1 VAKVLVVDD
10 QAANRELVVTL
21 LNHAGHAALEAGD
34 GPMGLALVRTER
46 PDLVICD
53 ILMPTM
59 DGYEFV
65 RQLRAD
71 AAIAATTVIFYTA
84 TFMERE
90 ARTLAQS
97 CGVSLVLVK
106 PSEPQVVLETVARA
120 LAGPKV
126 HTAAT
131 VIGPEFDREHLQLL
145 TDKLALK
152 VLDLENTNRRL
163 AALTELNMQIVSGHD
178 PEALLDAV
186 CHGAR
191 ELIGARYAVLAIR
204 ERNGGSWMSL
214 TTAGMET
221 TGTDRLRRSGP
232 DTGLLDQVMADRRG
246 KRFDNPGGEPMSI
259 GLPADFPPVH
269 CGLIAPIVSLQR
281 SYGWILMADKLGAER
296 FSDEDQRLLEI
307 QAAQTGRIYE
317 NGTLYNELKRT
328 TVLLQQEVLE
338 RKRTAQALHTLNE
351 TLEQRVGARTAELKD
366 IIDGLESFNR
376 SVSHDLRGPLGGIAG
391 AARLANDAIARDDKA
406 KAGQLLKMIGGQ
418 AETTGRLVDAL
429 LMLAR
434 VSGAQLTR
442 QRVDMTALVREVIG
456 QTPQALAGQPL
467 PVVLDTLPAAEVDP
481 ALARQVFGN
490 LIGNGLKFASEA
502 LRPLVSIGAEPL
514 THPPIYFVRDNGV
527 GFDASR
533 AEQLFR
539 PFQRLHGTRF
549 EGSGVGLSIVKRI
562 IDRHGG
568 RIWAESAPGLGAT
581 FYFGFGSALEQAAG
595 AGGSSIVH

>member
-1 VAKVLVVDD
+1 MAKVLVVDD
-10 QAANRELVVTL
+10 QAANRELIVTL
-21 LNHAGHAALEAGD
+21 LEHAGHATREASD
-34 GPMGLALVRTER
+34 GPMGLALVRSER

-71 AAIAATTVIFYTA
+71 EAIAATTVVFYTA

-90 ARTLAQS
+90 ARTLAQA
-97 CGVSLVLVK
+97 CGVAFVLVK
-106 PSEPQVVLETVARA
+106 PCEPQEVLDTVARA
-120 LAGPKV
+120 LEGAKARAP
-126 HTAAT
+126 APA
-131 VIGPEFDREHLQLL
+131 IGPEFDREHLQLL
-145 TDKLALK
+145 TDKLARK
-152 VLDLENTNRRL
+152 VDDLENSNRRL
-163 AALTELNMQIVSGHD
+163 AALTELNMQIASGHD
-178 PEALLDAV
+178 PEALLNAV

-191 ELIGARYAVLAIR
+191 DLIGARYAVLAIR
-204 ERNGGSWMSL
+204 ERNGSGWMNL
-214 TTAGMET
+214 TTAGMDAAK
-221 TGTDRLRRSGP
+221 TDRLCRSGA
-232 DTGLLDQVMADRRG
+232 DAGLLDQVMTERRG
-246 KRFDNPGGEPMSI
+246 KRFDNPGGEPMSV

-281 SYGWILMADKLGAER
+281 SYGWILMVDKLGAER
-296 FSDEDQRLLEI
+296 FSEEDERLLVI
-307 QAAQTGRIYE
+307 HAAQTGRIYE
-317 NGTLYNELKRT
+317 NGSLYNEVKRA

-338 RKRTAQALHTLNE
+338 RQRAAQALRTLNE
-351 TLEQRVGARTAELKD
+351 TLEQRVSTRTAELRD

-391 AARLANDAIARDDKA
+391 AARIAGDYIARDEKA
-406 KAGQLLKMIGGQ
+406 RAGQLLKVIAAQ

-429 LMLAR
+429 LTLAR
-434 VSGAQLTR
+434 VSGAVLAR
-442 QRVDMTALVREVIG
+442 ERVDMTALVRAVIDEISES
-456 QTPQALAGQPL
+456 AGRTLPL
-467 PVVLDTLPAAEVDP
+467 MLDDLPAAEVDP

-490 LIGNGLKFASEA
+490 LIGNGLKFAAEA
-502 LRPLVSIGAEPL
+502 PRPLVAIGAEPL

-527 GFDASR
+527 GFDPGK

-581 FYFGFGSALEQAAG
+581 FYFGFGSALEEAAG
-595 AGGSSIVH
+595 PGGPSVRH

>member
-1 VAKVLVVDD
+1 MAKVLVVDD
-10 QAANRELVVTL
+10 QAANRELIVTL
-21 LNHAGHAALEAGD
+21 LEHAGHATREASD
-34 GPMGLALVRTER
+34 GPMGLALVRSER

-71 AAIAATTVIFYTA
+71 EAIAATTVVFYTA

-90 ARTLAQS
+90 ARTLAQA
-97 CGVSLVLVK
+97 CGVAFVLVK
-106 PSEPQVVLETVARA
+106 PCEPQEVLDTVARA
-120 LAGPKV
+120 LEGAKARAP
-126 HTAAT
+126 APA
-131 VIGPEFDREHLQLL
+131 IGPEFDREHLQLL
-145 TDKLALK
+145 TDKLARK
-152 VLDLENTNRRL
+152 VDDLENSNRRL
-163 AALTELNMQIVSGHD
+163 AALTELNMQIASGHD
-178 PEALLDAV
+178 PEALLNAV

-191 ELIGARYAVLAIR
+191 DLIGARYAVLAIR
-204 ERNGGSWMSL
+204 ERNGSGWMNL
-214 TTAGMET
+214 TTAGMDAAK
-221 TGTDRLRRSGP
+221 TDRLCRSGA
-232 DTGLLDQVMADRRG
+232 DAGLLDQVMTERRG
-246 KRFDNPGGEPMSI
+246 KRFDNPGGEPMSV

-281 SYGWILMADKLGAER
+281 SYGWILMVDKLGAER
-296 FSDEDQRLLEI
+296 FSEEDERLLVI
-307 QAAQTGRIYE
+307 HAAQTGRIYE
-317 NGTLYNELKRT
+317 SGSLYNEVKRA

-338 RKRTAQALHTLNE
+338 RQRAAQALRTLNE
-351 TLEQRVGARTAELKD
+351 TLEQRVSTRTAELRD

-391 AARLANDAIARDDKA
+391 AARIAGDYIARDEKA
-406 KAGQLLKMIGGQ
+406 RAGQLLKVIAAQ

-429 LMLAR
+429 LTLAR
-434 VSGAQLTR
+434 VSGAVLAR
-442 QRVDMTALVREVIG
+442 ERVDMTALVRAVIDEISES
-456 QTPQALAGQPL
+456 AGRTLPL
-467 PVVLDTLPAAEVDP
+467 MLDDLPAAEVDP

-490 LIGNGLKFASEA
+490 LIGNGLKFAAEA
-502 LRPLVSIGAEPL
+502 PRPLVAIGAEPL

-527 GFDASR
+527 GFDPGK

-581 FYFGFGSALEQAAG
+581 FYFGFGSALEEAAG
-595 AGGSSIVH
+595 PGGPSVRH